1 MFTLRLS
8 TLKVIKSFG
17 CNGGKGSQFTP
28 EPCSVLSDTIMHAIW
43 HSQVMFIHIK
53 NASGGAGVGS
63 SQLLHQPTLWT
74 LAWSCLA
81 LPQELW
87 LSFSILLSFYD
98 NKCYGNYFYH
108 WAKSHIQEKQQPGW
122 KPMVAF
128 PKHRESSTL
137 SSCTII
143 SLARSKGVVLNR
155 TATGGWTAMRP
166 VKSKLQELGC
176 QCENYQSSPEKKSS
190 NQDPWPSIHS
200 RVFQPQTGVSVSLV
214 SMRVSVCVC
223 ACWVTQSHPTLLR
236 PPGLHCY
243 R

>member
-1 MFTLRLS
+1 M
-8 TLKVIKSFG
+8 
-17 CNGGKGSQFTP
+17 
-28 EPCSVLSDTIMHAIW
+28 A
-43 HSQVMFIHIK
+43 
-53 NASGGAGVGS
+53 
-63 SQLLHQPTLWT
+63 
-74 LAWSCLA
+74 
-81 LPQELW
+81 
-87 LSFSILLSFYD
+87 
-98 NKCYGNYFYH
+98 
-108 WAKSHIQEKQQPGW
+108 
-122 KPMVAF
+122 AF

-155 TATGGWTAMRP
+155 TSTGGWTAMRP

-236 PPGLHCY
+236 PHGPQSTRPLCPWDSPGKNTGGGCHFLLQGIFLTRGWNPHLLLLCHLGCS
-243 R
+243 